1 MPTVMKYNV
10 VRWYLA
16 VPYQGMSLSDYA
28 MPHTWYKGG
37 LLRGRERS
45 ENLGKGRNRQVNM

>member
-1 MPTVMKYNV
+1 MKYNV

-28 MPHTWYKGG
+28 MPQTWYKGG